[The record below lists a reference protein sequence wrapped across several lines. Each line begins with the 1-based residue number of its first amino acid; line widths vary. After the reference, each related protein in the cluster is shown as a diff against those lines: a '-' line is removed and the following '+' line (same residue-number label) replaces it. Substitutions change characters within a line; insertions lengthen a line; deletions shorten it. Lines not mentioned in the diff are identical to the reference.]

1 MHEEEGEMEEEK
13 GRQRD
18 LAVLTLLVEV
28 VAIDEGRRGSGHG
41 TLEDVEDCRL
51 NPVLLLFL

>member
-28 VAIDEGRRGSGHG
+28 VAIDEERRGSGHG

-51 NPVLLLFL
+51 SPVLLLFL